1 MENYDIAALE
11 EKVEL
16 LTKVALYDD
25 KIAHF
30 VLSSSLG
37 LKAYNAIFDIMDAFE
52 QKPFNSYN
60 YFNVESEFAKIGI
73 NRQAL
78 KCVLIIFYQERKFI
92 STLTNYLDTNFKDH
106 GNVSC
111 ELVNMYNDLVAH
123 LEVNSNNYFNS

>member
-1 MENYDIAALE
+1 MLLE

-16 LTKVALYDD
+16 LTKVVLYDD
-25 KIAHF
+25 KIAHL

-60 YFNVESEFAKIGI
+60 YFNVESEFRKIGI
-73 NRQAL
+73 DRQTL
-78 KCVLIIFYQERKFI
+78 KCVLIIFYQERRFI
-92 STLTNYLDTNFKDH
+92 STLTNYLYTNFEYH

-111 ELVNMYNDLVAH
+111 ELVNMYNDLVTH
-123 LEVNSNNYFNS
+123 LKVSSNNRFNN